1 MPFPVVAAIAAGTQL
16 ATSGLNAA
24 SQTGTNKKQMKFARE
39 MYDRQRSDALADY
52 AMQNEYNSP
61 VSQMKRFKEAGL
73 NPNLI
78 YGQGASMA
86 DASPIRSAQTG
97 SYNPTAPRYDLG
109 TAASAGIGAYY
120 DSQVKQATV
129 DNLKAANTQILADV
143 ALKNMQTAQVGANT
157 ANTLQNTKTSEY
169 DLDYKKEIR
178 ASQISA
184 LSLANEQATK
194 NIQQTMQ
201 ATVSSRDANV
211 RANELQPYNVA
222 NSISDL
228 LTAESNRDTS
238 KLTRDRMRVDIEN
251 AKKDGTL
258 KDFDIKLREM
268 GILPGDPWYYKAA
281 KQLYDAVSPNAANS
295 KAISTA
301 AGEVLGKIRKAIGL

>member
-1 MPFPVVAAIAAGTQL
+1 MPFPLIAAIAAGSQL
-16 ATSGLNAA
+16 GSSAINAI
-24 SQTGTNKKQMKFARE
+24 SQGATNKKQEKFAIK

-52 AMQNEYNSP
+52 VMQNEYNSP

-86 DASPIRSAQTG
+86 DASPIRSAQGG
-97 SYNPTAPRYDLG
+97 SYNPTAPRVDLG
-109 TAASAGIGAYY
+109 TAASAGISAYY
-120 DSQVKQATV
+120 DSQVKQQTV
-129 DNLKAANTQILADV
+129 DNLKAQNTQILADV
-143 ALKNMQTAQVGANT
+143 ALKTMQTGQVAASTENT
-157 ANTLQNTKTSEY
+157 QQQTQNSKY

-201 ATVSSRDANV
+201 ATVSNRDANS
-211 RANELQPYNVA
+211 RANAMQPYNVA
-222 NSISDL
+222 TALSDL
-228 LTAESNRDTS
+228 LTAESNRES
-238 KLTRDRMRVDIEN
+238 NAVTRERMRVEIQN
-251 AKKDGTL
+251 AQKDGIL

-268 GILPGDPWYYKAA
+268 GILPGDPWYYKAG
-281 KQLYDAVSPNAANS
+281 KQLFDALKPSAANGKS
-295 KAISTA
+295 ISTA